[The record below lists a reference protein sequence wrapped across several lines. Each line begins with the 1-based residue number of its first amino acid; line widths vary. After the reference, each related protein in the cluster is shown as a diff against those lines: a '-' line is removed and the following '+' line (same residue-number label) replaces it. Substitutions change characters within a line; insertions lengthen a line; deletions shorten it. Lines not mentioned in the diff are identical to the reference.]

1 MNTVTRCEHPT
12 FSPTKE
18 PLKFIAIQVTDKQIT
33 AELSDG
39 RVISLP
45 LWWSWRLE
53 QASPLQRRNY
63 EIIGPGATAYWPD
76 IDEHLSVDG
85 FLTGSPAPRPPSAI
99 G

>member
-1 MNTVTRCEHPT
+1 MSIVTQVENSIP
-12 FSPTKE
+12 SPTNE
-18 PLKFIAIQVTDKQIT
+18 PLKFIAIQVSDKQIT

-39 RVISLP
+39 RVVSVP

-53 QASPLQRRNY
+53 QASPLQRQNY

-85 FLTGSPAPRPPSAI
+85 FLTGSPAPRPPSAV
-99 G
+99 